1 MDAISLQSAS
11 LSVRVALRGAEI
23 KSLRTASGT
32 ELIWHGDS
40 AWWDYSAPVLFPII
54 GPVAL
59 DRVQCQGQPYAMA
72 SHGFART
79 SLFEVLD
86 VAPDRVT
93 LALKANTATREHYPF
108 DFTLLIEHRLSAG
121 SLCTEVRLS
130 NTGSQPLPASFGFHP
145 ALRWP
150 MAGRPRAEHHLIF
163 EQAEPSKVKTVTR
176 GGQMQVTDT
185 PLPLHDRRL
194 RLSDHLFEHGALVLD
209 PAQSQGLALADDL
222 GPLLNLRWT
231 CCPQLG
237 LWTKPGAPFVC
248 VEPWAGHP
256 RPVGWDGELADK
268 PGSMRLAPGATRTF
282 SMSIDCKPLLQR
294 EAEPRPH

>member
-1 MDAISLQSAS
+1 MDAISLQSAG

-23 KSLRTASGT
+23 KSLRTASGI

-40 AWWDYSAPVLFPII
+40 SWWDYSAPVLFPII

-59 DRVQCQGQPYAMA
+59 DRVQCQGQPFAMA

-79 SLFEVLD
+79 SIFEVLTL
-86 VAPDRVT
+86 APDRVMM
-93 LALKANTATREHYPF
+93 ALKASTATREHYPF
-108 DFTLLIEHRLSAG
+108 DFELLIEHQLHAA
-121 SLCTEVRLS
+121 SLHTAVTLS

-150 MAGRPRAEHHLIF
+150 MAGRPRAEHQLIF
-163 EQAEPSKVKTVTR
+163 EQAEPAKVKTVVR
-176 GGQMQVTDT
+176 GGQLQETDT

-209 PAQSQGLALADDL
+209 PVQSQGLALADDL
-222 GPLLNLRWT
+222 GQLLNLRWAG
-231 CCPQLG
+231 CPQLG

-256 RPVGWDGELADK
+256 RPMGWDGELADK
-268 PGSMRLAPGATRTF
+268 PGGMRLAPGATRTF
-282 SMSIDCKPLLQR
+282 SMSIGCQPLLQR
-294 EAEPRPH
+294 QTEPRPH